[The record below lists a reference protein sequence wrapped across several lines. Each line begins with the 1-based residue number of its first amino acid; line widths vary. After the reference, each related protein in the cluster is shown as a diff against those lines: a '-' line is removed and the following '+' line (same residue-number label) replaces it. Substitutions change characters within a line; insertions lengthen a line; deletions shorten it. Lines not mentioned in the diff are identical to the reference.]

1 MVTLSSSKMSKRNG
15 LTLDLKPAAPAGAS
29 VGGGTGAGA
38 TFTPVSG
45 IAPSKKA
52 RLKTAPEILTSPD
65 VQMLKLTSPQLA
77 EFLTRNPSLATPT
90 PSGGYQFP
98 TTVTAEQEL
107 YVKGFEEALKNKH
120 ATAHHQVN
128 SFASAANTPAQILAI
143 EKATAAFKQ
152 QQQQHQQTLPA
163 TLAIPVTIQQHPSSI
178 LPSTIAPVG
187 IPTIAI
193 SGSAAST
200 VSEPSSTNSRPSSSA
215 SGSYDDSASDY
226 LPTTVVVKQEPDG
239 DNSSSSYNSNVTTNR
254 GSTGRGRTK
263 KPLSNLGGVGVAPI
277 NMESQEV
284 IKLERKRLRNRLAAS
299 KCRKRK
305 LEKISNLDEKVA
317 DLKDENGEL
326 MGIVKRLKDSICN
339 LKQEV
344 MEHVQHGCQ
353 INMVVSQGSR

>member
-1 MVTLSSSKMSKRNG
+1 MSKRNN
-15 LTLDLKPAAPAGAS
+15 LTLDLKPAVPAVT
-29 VGGGTGAGA
+29 VGGGGPGGGANFP
-38 TFTPVSG
+38 TVSG

-52 RLKTAPEILTSPD
+52 RLRTAPEILTSPD

-77 EFLTRNPSLATPT
+77 EFLTRNPTLATPT

-107 YVKGFEEALKNKH
+107 YVRGFEEALKNKH
-120 ATAHHQVN
+120 ATAQQHTSTTVIG
-128 SFASAANTPAQILAI
+128 SNTPAQILAI
-143 EKATAAFKQ
+143 EKATAAYKQ
-152 QQQQHQQTLPA
+152 QQAFLPP
-163 TLAIPVTIQQHPSSI
+163 TTTSIPITIQQQQIIPTT
-178 LPSTIAPVG
+178 LAPAPV
-187 IPTIAI
+187 PTIAI
-193 SGSAAST
+193 SSAAST
-200 VSEPSSTNSRPSSSA
+200 VSEQSSTNSRPSSSA

-226 LPTTVVVKQEPDG
+226 LPTTVVVKQEQDQ
-239 DNSSSSYNSNVTTNR
+239 DASSTSYTPTVA
-254 GSTGRGRTK
+254 STRTVGRGRSRK
-263 KPLSNLGGVGVAPI
+263 SSNVRGVGISPI
-277 NMESQEV
+277 DMESQEV

-305 LEKISNLDEKVA
+305 LERISNLDEKVS

-353 INMVVSQGSR
+353 INMVVSQGST

>member
-1 MVTLSSSKMSKRNG
+1 MSKRNN
-15 LTLDLKPAAPAGAS
+15 LTLDLKPAVPTVTSA
-29 VGGGTGAGA
+29 GGGPGGGAN
-38 TFTPVSG
+38 FPPVSG

-52 RLKTAPEILTSPD
+52 RLRTAPEILTSPD

-107 YVKGFEEALKNKH
+107 YVRGFEEALKNKH
-120 ATAHHQVN
+120 ATAQQQT
-128 SFASAANTPAQILAI
+128 STSAMGSNTPAQILAI
-143 EKATAAFKQ
+143 EKATAAYKQ
-152 QQQQHQQTLPA
+152 QQAFLPP
-163 TLAIPVTIQQHPSSI
+163 TTTSIPVTIQQI
-178 LPSTIAPVG
+178 IPSTIAPAPV
-187 IPTIAI
+187 PTIAI
-193 SGSAAST
+193 SSAAST
-200 VSEPSSTNSRPSSSA
+200 VSEQSSTNSRPSSSA

-226 LPTTVVVKQEPDG
+226 LPTTVVVKQEPDQ
-239 DNSSSSYNSNVTTNR
+239 DASSTNYTPTVANTR
-254 GSTGRGRTK
+254 LGGRGRSRK
-263 KPLSNLGGVGVAPI
+263 SSNVRGVGISPI
-277 NMESQEV
+277 DMESQEV

-305 LEKISNLDEKVA
+305 LERISNLDEKVN

-326 MGIVKRLKDSICN
+326 MGIVKRLKESICN

-353 INMVVSQGSR
+353 INMVVSQGST

>member
-1 MVTLSSSKMSKRNG
+1 MASG
-15 LTLDLKPAAPAGAS
+15 AGP
-29 VGGGTGAGA
+29 GGGSNFVQA
-38 TFTPVSG
+38 SG

-120 ATAHHQVN
+120 ASASQHQV
-128 SFASAANTPAQILAI
+128 FASAANTPAQILAI

-152 QQQQHQQTLPA
+152 QQQQQQQTLPT

-178 LPSTIAPVG
+178 PPSTIAPVG

-193 SGSAAST
+193 SSSAAST
-200 VSEPSSTNSRPSSSA
+200 VSEQSSTNSRPSSSA

-226 LPTTVVVKQEPDG
+226 LPTTVVVKQEPDQDG
-239 DNSSSSYNSNVTTNR
+239 SSNSYTSTVT
-254 GSTGRGRTK
+254 STRGRGRARK
-263 KPLSNLGGVGVAPI
+263 NSSNVRGVGISPI
-277 NMESQEV
+277 DMESQEV

-305 LEKISNLDEKVA
+305 LERISNLDEKVA
-317 DLKDENGEL
+317 DLKEGNGEL
-326 MGIVKRLKDSICN
+326 MAIVKRLKGSICN

-353 INMVVSQGSR
+353 INMVVSQGST

>member
-1 MVTLSSSKMSKRNG
+1 MGEFCFRESKVVTLSSSKMSKRNG

-29 VGGGTGAGA
+29 VGGSTGGGA

-120 ATAHHQVN
+120 ASASQHQV
-128 SFASAANTPAQILAI
+128 FASAANTPAQILAI

-152 QQQQHQQTLPA
+152 QQQQHQQTLPT

-193 SGSAAST
+193 SSSAAST
-200 VSEPSSTNSRPSSSA
+200 VSEQSSTNSRPSSSA

-226 LPTTVVVKQEPDG
+226 LPTTVVVKQEPDQ
-239 DNSSSSYNSNVTTNR
+239 DASSTNYTPTVANTR
-254 GSTGRGRTK
+254 LAGRGRSRK
-263 KPLSNLGGVGVAPI
+263 SSNVRGVGISPI
-277 NMESQEV
+277 DMESQEV

-305 LEKISNLDEKVA
+305 LERISNLDEKVI
-317 DLKDENGEL
+317 DLKEENGE
-326 MGIVKRLKDSICN
+326 S
-339 LKQEV
+339 
-344 MEHVQHGCQ
+344 
-353 INMVVSQGSR
+353 

>member
-1 MVTLSSSKMSKRNG
+1 MSKRNN
-15 LTLDLKPAAPAGAS
+15 LTLDLKPAVPAVTSA
-29 VGGGTGAGA
+29 GGGPGGGAN
-38 TFTPVSG
+38 FPPVSG

-52 RLKTAPEILTSPD
+52 RLRTAPEILTSPD

-107 YVKGFEEALKNKH
+107 YVRGFEEALKNKH
-120 ATAHHQVN
+120 ATAQQQT
-128 SFASAANTPAQILAI
+128 STSAMGSNTPAQILAI
-143 EKATAAFKQ
+143 EKATAAYKQ
-152 QQQQHQQTLPA
+152 QQAFLPP
-163 TLAIPVTIQQHPSSI
+163 TTTSIPVTIQQI
-178 LPSTIAPVG
+178 IPSTIAAAPV
-187 IPTIAI
+187 PTIAI
-193 SGSAAST
+193 SSSAAST
-200 VSEPSSTNSRPSSSA
+200 VSEQSSTNSRPSSSA

-226 LPTTVVVKQEPDG
+226 LPTTVVVKQEPDQ
-239 DNSSSSYNSNVTTNR
+239 DASSTNYTPTVANTR
-254 GSTGRGRTK
+254 LGGRGRSRK
-263 KPLSNLGGVGVAPI
+263 SSNVRGVGISPI
-277 NMESQEV
+277 DMESQEV

-305 LEKISNLDEKVA
+305 LERISNLDEKVN

-326 MGIVKRLKDSICN
+326 MGIVKRLKESICN

-353 INMVVSQGSR
+353 INMVVSQGST